1 MPAFAL
7 IAFALLL
14 LLYAGP
20 APAQQSARYVGP
32 DGGLWSLGENWDIGQ
47 VPVNGN
53 GNRFTVEIEGL
64 QTGIADVEVLFDL
77 QGAAAL
83 DGLSVIEAG
92 LTLLPQARLEINDQ
106 FVLDGRLSISGPEAF
121 MEQPNPLSELRGRAR
136 LAAADGAR
144 ISLAAQQW
152 LHPGAESALLLS
164 AAGTATRIELPE
176 LARLDVHDTHPG
188 ERRHYDV
195 QVSNGGHLD
204 LRGLHTLTGPAGRH
218 LLRLRVGPQG
228 SMNLDSLSRVVGR
241 TGVSVDVSN
250 LVLPALE
257 SLEAG
262 TGARWLHVSQGAAL
276 LLPALTEL
284 SDTRLESFGV
294 IDSPLLAKAR
304 HSIISVAAPNGLA
317 APPLADIDGSF
328 FEVSGGAR
336 LSTTDEA
343 YHIDRLPGPLAG
355 GEAPPF
361 FWRAEGEDS
370 SLDFSSLRIIDA
382 TAFTEVSGLGM
393 EVVNGANIDL
403 SGTEAVH
410 GPEGEAWLTVRL
422 VRNWPGAGASSVRLG
437 DVTID
442 GRAALEATP
451 GTVMQ
456 LGSLD
461 LRSPARIQLAPAD
474 DPAEASTL
482 ALSGDFTF
490 DHTDPADLLLG
501 SGRLHVRDSH
511 DRYANQEVAGY
522 NRGVPEDGPPAG
534 YEIGQLVVGEPGAR
548 SRLVLVDAI
557 DNGQRG
563 RDGQA
568 EALYLQGLGSE
579 PGLRLLGGSTLYL
592 NDIDVY
598 ARLNGEWHHL
608 NEWLPAGTQRI
619 EFDQGY
625 IARGD
630 GDRIF
635 GDRFDTSR

>member
-1 MPAFAL
+1 MPA
-7 IAFALLL
+7 IAIALLTFL
-14 LLYAGP
+14 LAWYPDLA
-20 APAQQSARYVGP
+20 AAQQTARYTGP
-32 DGGLWSLGENWDIGQ
+32 DGGQWSISEHWDIGQ

-53 GNRFTVEIEGL
+53 GNHFSVEIEGL
-64 QTGIADVEVLFDL
+64 QTGVIGVEVLFDL
-77 QGAAAL
+77 QGASAL
-83 DGLSVIEAG
+83 EQLSVIDAG
-92 LTLLPQARLEINDQ
+92 LTLLPEARLEVQDRFI
-106 FVLDGRLSISGPEAF
+106 LDGPLSISGPNTF
-121 MEQPNPLSELRGRAR
+121 MEQANPWAELRGSAR
-136 LAAADGAR
+136 LEAAGGAR
-144 ISLAAQQW
+144 ISLAAPEW
-152 LHPGAESALLLS
+152 AHAGSGSALLLS
-164 AAGTATRIELPE
+164 ATGTASRIELPA
-176 LARLDVHDTHPG
+176 LAQVEVNDTDQG
-188 ERRHYDV
+188 EARHYDL
-195 QVSNGGHLD
+195 QVGNGGHAD
-204 LRGLHTLTGPAGRH
+204 LPGLHTLTGPGGSH

-228 SMNLDSLSRVVGR
+228 RMNLDSLARLRGR
-241 TGVSVDVSN
+241 TGISVETSG
-250 LVLPALE
+250 LALPALQ

-262 TGARWLHVSQGAAL
+262 TGARWMHVSQGATL
-276 LLPALTEL
+276 DLPALTEL
-284 SDTRLESFGV
+284 ADTRIESFGL
-294 IDSPLLAKAR
+294 IDSPLLTRVR
-304 HSIISVAAPNGLA
+304 HSILSIAAPDGLV
-317 APPLADIDGSF
+317 APPLADIDGSL

-355 GEAPPF
+355 AEAPPF

-370 SLDFSSLRIIDA
+370 SLDFSSLKIIDA

-403 SGTEAVH
+403 AGIEAVH
-410 GPEGEAWLTVRL
+410 GPESEAWLTVRL

-474 DPAEASTL
+474 DAAEASTL

-490 DHTDPADLLLG
+490 DHTDPAELLLG
-501 SGRLHVRDSH
+501 SGRLHVKDSH

-522 NRGVPEDGPPAG
+522 NRGLPEDGVPTG
-534 YEIGQLVVGEPGAR
+534 FEIGQLVVGEPAAR
-548 SRLVLVDAI
+548 SRLVLVDAV

-568 EALYLQGLGSE
+568 EALYLQGLGSA

-625 IARGD
+625 LARGD

-635 GDRFDTSR
+635 GDRFDTGR